1 MQKTSL
7 FVILT
12 IMLTMPMAFGQ
23 EETLGAQ
30 KITITSDNTAYQ
42 EGDVI
47 TITGQIEKVL
57 PGMPVTLQIFFEK
70 NLIQVSQVKVSQDG
84 KFTDTFTA
92 AGPQW
97 NNEGTVTIN
106 ADYGGE
112 STELNIQFFKNTSGE
127 FTSNYEVKIPEGGTF
142 DVQYTMKGGI
152 ISSMDLNQ
160 KNLSLVIN
168 IATSSDGNLNINLP
182 RDSIDSLNN
191 NGQDVDVIVLMYEG
205 NSETPVQTAYRK
217 IEAADAFRSI
227 DIPVNDG
234 DTKIEIICE
243 RSYEDTDLKYRHIIN
258 RISAK
263 IETHFLIDSDPSLI
277 HYGSCEK
284 ASQAF

>member
-1 MQKTSL
+1 MQKISL
-7 FVILT
+7 FVILS
-12 IMLTMPMAFGQ
+12 IILTMPIAFGQ

-30 KITITSDNTAYQ
+30 KITLASDNTAYQ

-84 KFTDTFTA
+84 EFTDTFTA

-97 NNEGTVTIN
+97 QNEGTVTIK
-106 ADYGGE
+106 ADYGGA
-112 STELNIQFFKNTSGE
+112 STELNIEFFKNTSGV
-127 FTSNYEVKIPEGGTF
+127 FTSNYEVKIPAGGTF

-160 KNLSLVIN
+160 KNLSLIIN

-182 RDSIDSLNN
+182 RNSIDSKNN
-191 NGQDVDVIVLMYEG
+191 QGEDIDFIVLMYEG
-205 NSETPVQTAYRK
+205 NSEIPIQTDFRK
-217 IEAADAFRSI
+217 VEVENDFRSI
-227 DIPVNDG
+227 DIPVKNG
-234 DTKIEIICE
+234 DTKIEIIGTHVVPE
-243 RSYEDTDLKYRHIIN
+243 FGTIAMIVLAVAIVSIIAV
-258 RISAK
+258 SAK
-263 IETHFLIDSDPSLI
+263 SRLSIIPRI
-277 HYGSCEK
+277 
-284 ASQAF
+284 

>member
-1 MQKTSL
+1 MQKISL
-7 FVILT
+7 LVILSVILT
-12 IMLTMPMAFGQ
+12 MPIAFGQ

-30 KITITSDNTAYQ
+30 KITLTADNTAYQ

-47 TITGQIEKVL
+47 TITGTIEKVI

-97 NNEGTVTIN
+97 QNEGTVTIN

-142 DVQYTMKGGI
+142 DVPYTMKGGI
-152 ISSMDLNQ
+152 ITAMNLNQ
-160 KNLSLVIN
+160 ENLSLIIN

-182 RDSIDSLNN
+182 RDGIDSVDN
-191 NGQDVDVIVLMYEG
+191 NGKDIDFIVLMYEG
-205 NSETPVQTAYRK
+205 NSEIPIQTDVRK
-217 IEAADAFRSI
+217 VETGNEFRSI
-227 DIPVNDG
+227 DIPVKDG
-234 DTKIEIICE
+234 DTKIEIVGTHVVPEFGTIAMIVLAVAIV
-243 RSYEDTDLKYRHIIN
+243 SIIAV
-258 RISAK
+258 SAK
-263 IETHFLIDSDPSLI
+263 SRLSIMPRI
-277 HYGSCEK
+277 
-284 ASQAF
+284 

>member
-1 MQKTSL
+1 MQKISL
-7 FVILT
+7 FLILS
-12 IMLTMPMAFGQ
+12 IVLTMPISFGQ

-30 KITITSDNTAYQ
+30 KITLTSNNTAYQ

-47 TITGQIEKVL
+47 TITGQIEKVI

-112 STELNIQFFKNTSGE
+112 SIELNIIFFKNTSGE

-152 ISSMDLNQ
+152 ISSMNLNQ
-160 KNLSLVIN
+160 KNLSLEIN
-168 IATSSDGNLNINLP
+168 ISTSSDGNLNINLP
-182 RDSIDSLNN
+182 RDSIDSINN
-191 NGQDVDVIVLMYEG
+191 NGQDIDFIVLMYEG
-205 NSETPVQTAYRK
+205 NTEIPIQTDFK
-217 IEAADAFRSI
+217 NTDTEDQFRSI
-227 DIPVNDG
+227 NIPVKNG
-234 DTKIEIICE
+234 DTKIEIIGTHVVPE
-243 RSYEDTDLKYRHIIN
+243 FGTIAMIVLAVAIVSIIAV
-258 RISAK
+258 SAK
-263 IETHFLIDSDPSLI
+263 SRLSIIPRI
-277 HYGSCEK
+277 
-284 ASQAF
+284 

>member
-1 MQKTSL
+1 MQKISL
-7 FVILT
+7 FIILSVILT
-12 IMLTMPMAFGQ
+12 MPIAFGQ

-30 KITITSDNTAYQ
+30 KIILTSDNTAYQ

-47 TITGQIEKVL
+47 TITGQIEKVI

-97 NNEGTVTIN
+97 QNEGTVTIN

-112 STELNIQFFKNTSGE
+112 STELNIEFFKNTSGE

-142 DVQYTMKGGI
+142 DVPYTMKGGI
-152 ISSMDLNQ
+152 ITSMNLNQ
-160 KNLSLVIN
+160 KNLSLIIN

-182 RDSIDSLNN
+182 RDSINSIDS
-191 NGQDVDVIVLMYEG
+191 NGQDIEFIVLMYEEK
-205 NSETPVQTAYRK
+205 SELPIQTDFKKA
-217 IEAADAFRSI
+217 ETGDEFRSI
-227 DIPVNDG
+227 DIPVKDG
-234 DTKIEIICE
+234 DTKIEIVGTHVVPEFGTMAMIVLAVAIV
-243 RSYEDTDLKYRHIIN
+243 SIIAV
-258 RISAK
+258 SAK
-263 IETHFLIDSDPSLI
+263 SRLSIMPKI
-277 HYGSCEK
+277 
-284 ASQAF
+284 